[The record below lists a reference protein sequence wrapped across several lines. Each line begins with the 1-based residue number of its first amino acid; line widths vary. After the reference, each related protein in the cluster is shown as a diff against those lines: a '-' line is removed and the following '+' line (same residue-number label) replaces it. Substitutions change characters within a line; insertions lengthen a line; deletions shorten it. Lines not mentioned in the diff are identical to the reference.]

1 MNFQAA
7 FKTLLNPL
15 VSGGAWAKVAP
26 DGTLAPYIVYG
37 RVTSSEENTLD
48 DNGGSGNEENTL
60 MQIDVWGKTYAEAQ
74 AKAGAVKAAM
84 KSWATENIKTGD
96 QDDYEPDTK
105 LHRVILEYSIWH
117 K

>member
-15 VSGGAWAKVAP
+15 VSGGAWAQVAEYKTVP
-26 DGTLAPYIVYG
+26 PYIVYS
-37 RVTSSEENTLD
+37 RVVSVEESTLD
-48 DNGGSGNEENTL
+48 TNGGADSDQNTR
-60 MQIDVWGKTYAEAQ
+60 MQIDIWSKTYAEAQ

-84 KSWATENIKTGD
+84 KSWATENIKIGD
-96 QDDYEPDTK
+96 QDDYEPDTE